1 MKDDLLEGFGSL
13 RKDLKENGELKEVI
27 TKVRLPSRHLLEKKS
42 LNLVSLSLLERR
54 CHVHSVADSE

>member
-27 TKVRLPSRHLLEKKS
+27 TKVRLPRHLLKKER

-54 CHVHSVADSE
+54 FHVHSVADSE